1 MGKLNNVLNDFLKD
15 NQEFEDIVNLS
26 VYGGEKVIR
35 ASDLEDVEPEKC
47 WPFCRAARR

>member
-26 VYGGEKVIR
+26 VYGGEKVIC

-47 WPFCRAARR
+47 RPLCRAARR